1 MNKTRE
7 CNVIGQRATPMKI
20 ESLEDILAFLRETEN
35 RFGRHVGVFR
45 GQANADWDLVPGI
58 FREGVENA
66 EYTYVQEFLHAAP
79 SRYSKCP
86 PLEDKASWLA
96 LMQHFGLP
104 TRLLDWTWSVFNATF
119 FAVWSSE
126 AQSREATS
134 GAVWALDMMG
144 VNERTTGKRTM
155 CGLHELA
162 AANPEFAQFHLLNDA
177 FCATKQYTK
186 PLYAVVPAPQ
196 VDLRMQV
203 QQGVFTIH
211 NTQVPLNKQSESE
224 EFCLKFLVPLESKE
238 SLRDELD
245 ALGINAAN
253 LFPDLQHLASDIRRG
268 PIVK

>member
-1 MNKTRE
+1 MT
-7 CNVIGQRATPMKI
+7 I
-20 ESLEDILAFLRETEN
+20 ESLEDILACLRETES
-35 RFGRHVGVFR
+35 RFGRHVAVFR
-45 GQANADWDLVPGI
+45 GQANTDWDLIPGI
-58 FREGVENA
+58 FRDGSENA
-66 EYTYVQEFLHAAP
+66 EYTYVQEFMHAAP

-86 PLEDKASWLA
+86 PLEDKPSWLA
-96 LMQHFGLP
+96 LMQHYGLP
-104 TRLLDWTWSVFNATF
+104 TRLLDWTWSIFNAAF

-126 AQSREATS
+126 APSRGATS
-134 GAVWALDMMG
+134 GAVWALNMMR
-144 VNERTTGKRTM
+144 VNERTSGRRSM
-155 CGLHELA
+155 YGLHELA
-162 AANPEFAQFHLLNDA
+162 AAPSDTGQFHLLNDA
-177 FCATKQYTK
+177 FCGAKQSTK

-224 EFCLKFLVPLESKE
+224 EFCLKFLVPVESKK

-245 ALGINAAN
+245 ALGINACN